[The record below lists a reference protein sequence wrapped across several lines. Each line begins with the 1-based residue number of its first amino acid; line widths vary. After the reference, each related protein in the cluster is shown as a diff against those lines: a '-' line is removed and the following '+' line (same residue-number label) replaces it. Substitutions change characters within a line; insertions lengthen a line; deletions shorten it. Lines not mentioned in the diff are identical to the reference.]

1 MEVVI
6 VLMTLEQRM
15 TVKIVGDDDPVRLRQ
30 HVRKEVEP
38 HKRLQALESKYIIK
52 FIANSWR
59 PNERNPKLGYIYMEW
74 APFGDLQDLV
84 MLVNAEEQ

>member
-1 MEVVI
+1 MN
-6 VLMTLEQRM
+6 
-15 TVKIVGDDDPVRLRQ
+15 VKIVGDEDPVRLRQ
-30 HVRKEVEP
+30 EVRKEVEP

-74 APFGDLQDLV
+74 APFGDLLDLV
-84 MLVNAEEQ
+84 MLGNAQAEQ